1 MLQIER
7 ILCGAYEENAYLVSL
22 SDRDDQILIDPGDGY
37 QALLRAIAL
46 SKKRLEAICL
56 THAHFDHILGAP
68 ALLADSGADLYCHA
82 LDMPYLNDV
91 NLNLYNWEVS
101 VLPPTEGL
109 RALSYPDLFEI
120 AGLRLEVL
128 HTPGHTP
135 GGVCLYLPEEGVLF
149 SGDTLF
155 AAGFGRVD
163 FPGSSSREMRQSLRR
178 LFTLPEETRVYP
190 GHGESTT
197 IGREKARHHLL

>member
-1 MLQIER
+1 MKVER
-7 ILCGAYEENAYLVSL
+7 FVTGMISTNCYLAVNEETKQAVIVDPAECPGAIKDYIRSEGIKV
-22 SDRDDQILIDPGDGY
+22 
-37 QALLRAIAL
+37 
-46 SKKRLEAICL
+46 EAIFL
-56 THAHFDHILGAP
+56 THAHFDHTMGIDGFLELFDIPVYVHEEDEAMMNDASLNGSSDYTPGYTFSKAR
-68 ALLADSGADLYCHA
+68 
-82 LDMPYLNDV
+82 YLKGG
-91 NLNLYNWEVS
+91 EV
-101 VLPPTEGL
+101 
-109 RALSYPDLFEI
+109 LSY
-120 AGLRLEVL
+120 AGYDFKVL

>member
-1 MLQIER
+1 M
-7 ILCGAYEENAYLVSL
+7 
-22 SDRDDQILIDPGDGY
+22 
-37 QALLRAIAL
+37 
-46 SKKRLEAICL
+46 
-56 THAHFDHILGAP
+56 
-68 ALLADSGADLYCHA
+68 
-82 LDMPYLNDV
+82 
-91 NLNLYNWEVS
+91 
-101 VLPPTEGL
+101 PPTEGL
-109 RALSYPDLFEI
+109 RALSYPNSFEI